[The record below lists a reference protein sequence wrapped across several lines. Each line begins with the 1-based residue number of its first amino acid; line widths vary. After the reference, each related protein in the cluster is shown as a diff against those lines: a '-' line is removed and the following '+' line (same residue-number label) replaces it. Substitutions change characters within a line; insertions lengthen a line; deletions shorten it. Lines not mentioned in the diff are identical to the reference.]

1 MALRIS
7 RRSMDCGR
15 PPGLGLGIR
24 GWTSFHWA
32 SVRSVGYFARL
43 IPFSTPKTR
52 GEVHFS
58 HRLLGAFDRIDNQDI
73 AEERRVHFVGRIGKN
88 RYSPHFDKV
97 KHSRLTILRIMLT
110 VTDFGGRLVFDFRQL
125 IARNAR
131 RPFVPTT

>member
-1 MALRIS
+1 MLRDI
-7 RRSMDCGR
+7 
-15 PPGLGLGIR
+15 
-24 GWTSFHWA
+24 
-32 SVRSVGYFARL
+32 VRSRTSAVSLVQRTTV
-43 IPFSTPKTR
+43 I
-52 GEVHFS
+52 
-58 HRLLGAFDRIDNQDI
+58 LGAFDRIDNQDI